1 MKLAR
6 RRKEEPQ
13 LNITP
18 LIDVVFLLLI
28 FFMVST
34 TFDKE
39 KAIEIELPT
48 ASSSEEIKDIETL
61 EITIDTDGRYFVNDA
76 EVLGE
81 RVETLKLAIRKAV
94 GDRDNLPVVINA
106 DGRAPHQSVIGA
118 LEAAGQLGFT
128 AVSFATQPKPEK
140 D

>member
-1 MKLAR
+1 MRLAR
-6 RRKEEPQ
+6 RRNQEPQ

-39 KAIEIELPT
+39 RAIEIELPS
-48 ASSSEEIKDIETL
+48 ASSSDEVKDVENL
-61 EITIDTDGRYFVNDA
+61 EITIDAQGHYFVNDA

-81 RVETLKLAIRKAV
+81 QVETLKKAIRKVV
-94 GDRDNLPVVINA
+94 GDRDNLPVIINA

-128 AVSFATQPKPEK
+128 AVSFATRQTEPR